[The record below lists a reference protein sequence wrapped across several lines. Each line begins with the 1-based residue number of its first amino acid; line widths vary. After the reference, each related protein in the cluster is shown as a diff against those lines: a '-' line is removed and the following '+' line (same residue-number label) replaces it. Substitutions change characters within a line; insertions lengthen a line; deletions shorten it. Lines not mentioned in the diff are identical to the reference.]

1 MDNKI
6 LVAYASTHGST
17 REVAGTVAATLREH
31 ALRVDLLP
39 AKEVRSLQGYRAVVL
54 GAPIYMFHLHKHA
67 LQFLSRH
74 QNALSGGVPIAV
86 FAGGPFAS
94 GNGNAEEEQNA
105 WVEVRKQLD
114 QELGK
119 FPWLRPV
126 SVELIGGKFD
136 PSALRFPWN
145 LIPALRN
152 VPPSD
157 LRDWD
162 AIRHWSSSLAGQLQ
176 SVLSN

>member
-1 MDNKI
+1 MEKKI

-17 REVAGTVAATLREH
+17 QEVSESVAATLREH
-31 ALRVDLLP
+31 AFSVDLLP
-39 AKEVRSLQGYRAVVL
+39 AQEVRSLQGYRAVVL

-67 LQFLSRH
+67 LHFLTRH
-74 QNALSGGVPIAV
+74 QKALSGGVPIAI

-114 QELGK
+114 QELAK

-136 PSALRFPWN
+136 PSALHFPWN
-145 LIPALRN
+145 LLPALRKL
-152 VPPSD
+152 PPSD
-157 LRDWD
+157 LRNWD
-162 AIRHWSSSLAGQLQ
+162 AIHRWTSSLAGQLR

>member
-1 MDNKI
+1 MEKKI

-17 REVAGTVAATLREH
+17 QEVAENIAETLREQ
-31 ALRVDLLP
+31 ALSVDLLP
-39 AKEVRSLQGYRAVVL
+39 AKEVRSLQRYSAVVL

-74 QNALSGGVPIAV
+74 EKALCGGIPIAI

-94 GNGNAEEEQNA
+94 GNGNAEELQNA
-105 WVEVRKQLD
+105 WLEVRRQLD
-114 QELGK
+114 QELAK

-136 PSALRFPWN
+136 PSGLRFPWN
-145 LIPALRN
+145 LIPAMRKL
-152 VPPSD
+152 PPSD
-157 LRDWD
+157 LRNWD
-162 AIRHWSSSLAGQLQ
+162 AIQRWSSGLAGQLQ
-176 SVLSN
+176 YVLAN